1 MSNRSTRTRI
11 KDAIHGVTEKLQVYS
26 GIKTKISDD
35 DIVLI
40 AGMSRSGT
48 TLLTTVMDSHPEI
61 VCGAELLPSFDKTI
75 SEVLNILDSA
85 MPEVANDFTQLGKY
99 LREHGH
105 KDVGLF
111 FVRCHRAGLYA
122 DDVRTALSGLVD
134 LQNTQIQTVEDR
146 LRVANALIKIRALR
160 ENAAMYGF
168 KYTSS
173 DPELAAAYFPNA
185 KIVCI
190 VRDPYDVV
198 LSHQKRNFEKSTEEV
213 CKSWSIFSKKYREF
227 SEKHPHKCYVVRYED
242 LVSQPRRALKN
253 VFRFLELNLEE
264 EVFRF
269 YESDSPI
276 HKGFHPNSEQLSKNF
291 STKGMGIGR
300 SQLLKEDLK
309 IIAKKCSSEI
319 DEYGYKSISY
329 IRNISSSIKS
339 NLIKIGKL
347 ERLRMQAKFSN
358 KRKFNEENY
367 QELLQP
373 YIKEYEFLS
382 LGDYV
387 REQDVSGRKIMLIRH
402 DIDHD
407 LDTAVKIAKWEAH
420 RGIRSTFCV
429 LHTAWYYGNLENQ
442 RYRHTDFLVNSIA
455 EIKEFG
461 HEINFHNNLIA
472 LSLRNG
478 LNPAVL
484 LESELEFYDQLG
496 ISITGTSTHGD
507 ELCRQ
512 LNFRNWEIF
521 KDCCDEKFGGPRI
534 VENEIGGKL
543 NRCELGALEMKSF
556 GLEYEA
562 YDIAKDVYHT
572 ESGGNMRLREKTFGR
587 RPFGRRENDGS
598 SVCGILTHPIW
609 WKF

>member
-1 MSNRSTRTRI
+1 MSNRNAVTRI
-11 KDAIHGVTEKLQVYS
+11 KDAICGVTEKLQVYS
-26 GIKTKISDD
+26 GIKPKISDNN
-35 DIVLI
+35 IVLI

-48 TLLTTVMDSHPEI
+48 TLLATVIDSHPEI

-75 SEVLNILDSA
+75 SEVLNILDSTLV
-85 MPEVANDFTQLGKY
+85 EVQHDFTQLGKH
-99 LREHGH
+99 LRERGH
-105 KDVGLF
+105 KDIGLF
-111 FVRCHRAGLYA
+111 FVRCHRAGLNA
-122 DDVRTALSGLVD
+122 SDVRAALSGLID

-146 LRVANALIKIRALR
+146 LRVANALIEIRAHR

-173 DPELAAAYFPNA
+173 NPELAAAYFPNA

-198 LSHQKRNFEKSTEEV
+198 LSHQKRNFEKSTEEIS
-213 CKSWSIFSKKYREF
+213 KSWSIFSKKYRNF
-227 SEKHPHKCYVVRYED
+227 SENYPDKCYLVRYED

-253 VFRFLELNLEE
+253 VFRFLELDLIENI
-264 EVFRF
+264 FRF

-291 STKGMGIGR
+291 FTNGMGIGR
-300 SQLLKEDLK
+300 SKLLKEDLK
-309 IIAKKCSSEI
+309 IIENKCSSEI
-319 DEYGYKSISY
+319 NEYGYKSISY
-329 IRNISSSIKS
+329 VKKISSSMKS
-339 NLIKIGKL
+339 NIIKIGKL
-347 ERLRMQAKFSN
+347 ERLKMQAKFSN
-358 KRKFNEENY
+358 KRKFSEVNY
-367 QELLQP
+367 HELLQP
-373 YIKEYEFLS
+373 YINEYEFLS

-387 REQDVSGRKIMLIRH
+387 REHDVSGRKIMLIRH

-407 LDTAVKIAKWEAH
+407 LDTAVKIAKWEAL

-429 LHTAWYYGNLENQ
+429 LHTAWYYGALEDQ
-442 RYRHTDFLVNSIA
+442 CYRHSDFLVNSIA
-455 EIKEFG
+455 EIKEYG

-478 LNPAVL
+478 LNPIAL
-484 LESELEFYDQLG
+484 LESELDFYDQLG
-496 ISITGTSTHGD
+496 VSITGTSTHGD

-534 VENEIGGKL
+534 VENFIDGRL
-543 NRCELGALEMKSF
+543 NRCELGSVSMNSF

-572 ESGGNMRLREKTFGR
+572 ESGGNMRRRELTFGR
-587 RPFGRRENDGS
+587 RPFGRRENDES
-598 SVCGILTHPIW
+598 SICGILTHPIW